1 MSQRTSSR
9 SFRPG
14 FAVLF
19 ITCLGLLSLG
29 FSYGESALR
38 RLYLYP
44 VSLSAAALLDLLG
57 VPTTLDTTS
66 LAEGFCALV
75 MEGVVFQVTHECAGI
90 FALFIYLAA
99 VFAYPAPMSHKVRG
113 VLWGIPL
120 FFAYAAGR
128 LTLLGLI
135 AQAIP
140 AWLQFF
146 HVYLLVILNLG
157 FTMLLWATW
166 IGRGSL
172 AGNDGER

>member
-1 MSQRTSSR
+1 MNRPTFPRTCG
-9 SFRPG
+9 PG

-19 ITCLGLLSLG
+19 VTCLGLLSLG

-57 VPTTLDTTS
+57 IQTTLDTAS
-66 LAEGFCALV
+66 MAEGFCALV
-75 MEGVVFQVTHECAGI
+75 MEGVVFQVTQECAGI

-99 VFAYPAPMSHKVRG
+99 VCAYPASTSHKVRG
-113 VLWGIPL
+113 ALWGIPL
-120 FFAYAAGR
+120 FFAYATCR
-128 LTLLGLI
+128 LALLGLI

-146 HVYLLVILNLG
+146 HVYLLVILNMG
-157 FTMLLWATW
+157 FTMFLWATW
-166 IGRGSL
+166 VRRGPLVGR
-172 AGNDGER
+172 DGHR